1 MKSTKALNF
10 LAALILVG
18 TLAGCST
25 VSNFFGGDDD
35 EQERLPGERFTVL
48 ELEEELEPDPVLE
61 SNQISV
67 PEAWNN
73 QYWPQYAGY
82 PNHAMGH
89 VALGPDLKN
98 IWNAKIGK
106 GGSETHPLYMPP
118 IVADNLVFTLD
129 SELKI
134 SAIDAKSGKVMWG
147 RKLPV
152 KENRAESALG
162 GGLAYHAGRIYATSG
177 LTKLFIL
184 NPQDGKVIQTIDLP
198 APARAAPSVLD
209 GKIYVQMLNNSLNV
223 YSAEDF
229 KLVWAYDGFA
239 ETTSLLGATAPAVD
253 KDVVVAAFSSGEIIA
268 LQNQNGQTL
277 WTDSL
282 ASVKSAGSMASIADI
297 KGAVVLDKGLS
308 YALSYNGRMIATDIA
323 SGRRVWQ
330 RNLGGTQ
337 TPWASG
343 NVVYVIT
350 GERELVALSRVDG
363 RIHWVTPLGGRTW
376 YGPVLA
382 GGRLI
387 AVEAGGQMVEYDPK
401 TGKVIK
407 STELKS
413 SPASAPVVSGNR
425 LFVLLQNGTLAA
437 YR

>member
-1 MKSTKALNF
+1 MKTSKLLKLFMAV
-10 LAALILVG
+10 LVAG
-18 TLAGCST
+18 TITGCST
-25 VSNFFGGDDD
+25 IGGFFGDDD
-35 EQERLPGERFTVL
+35 DDQERLPGERYTVL

-61 SNQISV
+61 ANQISI

-89 VALGPDLKN
+89 VGLGQSLKN
-98 IWNAKIGK
+98 VWNAKIGE
-106 GGSETHPLYMPP
+106 GGTDTRPLYMPP
-118 IVADNLVFTLD
+118 IVADNVVFTMD
-129 SELKI
+129 TNLKI
-134 SAIDAKSGKVMWG
+134 SAVDANSGNVFWA

-177 LTKLFIL
+177 LTKLFVL
-184 NPQDGKVIQTIDLP
+184 NPQNGQVVQTIDLP

-253 KDVVVAAFSSGEIIA
+253 KDVVVAAFSSGEIVA

-282 ASVKSAGSMASIADI
+282 ASVKAASALASIADI
-297 KGAVVLDKGLS
+297 KGAVVLDKGLA

-343 NVVYVIT
+343 NVVYVVT
-350 GERELVALSRVDG
+350 GDRELVALSRVDG

-387 AVEAGGQMVEYDPK
+387 AVEAGGQMVEYDAK
-401 TGKVIK
+401 TGKVLR

-413 SPASAPVVSGNR
+413 APASAPVVSGNR